1 MTSIRV
7 VRLRDFDVVLLLAAL
22 GLVALG
28 TLLIYSGSFSQFGA
42 PHGLQLSHPVVRQ
55 VTFAV
60 FGLALALLFTRLDY
74 RVLGSVSVGLYVAV
88 VAALLFVLVEGE
100 VTHGSRRWILVGGT
114 PVQPSELAKLIVI
127 IALAK
132 YLADHQEQMASVR
145 VFLTSLAIAAIPAT
159 LVFAQPDLGSAA
171 ILAAIWFGMVVV
183 AGTKW
188 KHLLVLV
195 TGAAVAVPFT
205 FIGLVSDYQRQRLAI
220 WLDPGK
226 DPLGAGFQSL
236 QAKIGIGS
244 GGLFGKGLTE
254 GTQTQL
260 DFLRTGT
267 TDYVF
272 SVLGEELGFV
282 GALVLFAL
290 FIILLWRVLRV
301 AELSRDMF
309 GRLVATGMVIY
320 ILLQAFI
327 NVGVNVGL
335 LPVTGIPLP
344 FVSQGGSSLIAL
356 MIGVG
361 ILQSILLRHR
371 PFTFRNFYGG

>member
-1 MTSIRV
+1 MNARL
-7 VRLRDFDVVLLLAAL
+7 VRLRDFDPVLFLAAL
-22 GLVALG
+22 GLVGLG
-28 TLLIYSGSFSQFGA
+28 TLLIYSGSFSQFGS
-42 PHGLQLSHPVVRQ
+42 PSGLDFSHPVVRQ
-55 VTFAV
+55 ATFAAC
-60 FGLALALLFTRLDY
+60 GLLLALLFARIDY
-74 RVLGSVSVGLYVAV
+74 RVLGNVSIGLYVAV
-88 VAALLFVLVEGE
+88 IAALVFVLVEGE
-100 VTHGSRRWILVGGT
+100 AAHGSRRWILIGDT
-114 PVQPSELAKLIVI
+114 PVQPSELAKLIVV

-132 YLADHQEQMASVR
+132 YLADRQEQMGSLR
-145 VFLTSLAIAAIPAT
+145 VFLTSLAIAAVPAA
-159 LVFAQPDLGSAA
+159 LVFAQPDLGSAV
-171 ILAAIWFGMVVV
+171 IFAAIWFGMAVV
-183 AGTKW
+183 AGARW
-188 KHLLVLV
+188 KHLLGLL
-195 TGAAVAVPFT
+195 GAAVVAIPFT
-205 FIGLVSDYQRQRLAI
+205 FLGLVTDYQRERIAL
-220 WLDPGK
+220 WLDPER
-226 DPLGAGFQSL
+226 DPLGAGFQAL

-254 GTQTQL
+254 GSQTQL
-260 DFLRTGT
+260 DFLRTET

-290 FIILLWRVLRV
+290 FVVLLWRVLRV

-309 GRLVATGMVIY
+309 GRLLATGMVIY
-320 ILLQAFI
+320 ILLQTFI

-356 MIGVG
+356 LIGLG